1 MIGGNVKA
9 VLQVS
14 TTEKNEIGE
23 RVPVWHDVPV
33 TMPGRKEPGLFGWL
47 DLQSGDSKYT
57 TYNAKVQ
64 ESTHLFICDYLPI
77 PATLEIEGKT
87 VRVSAENARMV
98 TLTQKYD
105 VMLIDN
111 PMGLNKQLEIY
122 LKYTGGQ

>member
-14 TTEKNEIGE
+14 TATDNEIGE
-23 RVPVWHDVPV
+23 AVKEWHNVV
-33 TMPGRKEPGLFGWL
+33 ELTGFI

-57 TYNAKVQ
+57 TYNAKLQ
-64 ESTHLFICDYLPI
+64 ESTHIFICDYSPI
-77 PATLEIEGKT
+77 PATLEVNGKM

-98 TLTQKYD
+98 ANSQRYD

-111 PMGLNKQLEIY
+111 PMNLNKHLEIY
-122 LKYTGGQ
+122 LKYTGGSDYGGTLYQ

>member
-1 MIGGNVKA
+1 M
-9 VLQVS
+9 
-14 TTEKNEIGE
+14 
-23 RVPVWHDVPV
+23 WHDVI
-33 TMPGRKEPGLFGWL
+33 ELFGWL

-57 TYNAKVQ
+57 TYNAKIQ
-64 ESTHLFICDYLPI
+64 ESTHVFVSDYKPI

-98 TLTQKYD
+98 ANSLIYD

-111 PMGLNKQLEIY
+111 PMELNKQLEIY